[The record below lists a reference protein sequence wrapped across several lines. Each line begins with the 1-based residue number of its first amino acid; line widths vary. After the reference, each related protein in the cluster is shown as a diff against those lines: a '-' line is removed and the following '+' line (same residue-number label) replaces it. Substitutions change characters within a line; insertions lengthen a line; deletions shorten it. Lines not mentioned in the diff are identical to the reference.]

1 MPNFRDYRRKCYVIV
16 TLISFFIY
24 FKLNSKSDNDKKKQL
39 LSSEFIMNHVHD
51 HAAMMA
57 NTTASMNHDHHM
69 MMNHSTDTGA
79 MQAGHGLH
87 MKDMMMMAMTFHG
100 GYKEQILF
108 NQWNTQT
115 TGAFAASW
123 FAIFFVAVLY
133 EALKTFRDA
142 LARRDVCETCTQTG
156 NRQQTLIRPDDQ
168 QDERFNANDV
178 VSPIRIENRQIN
190 RARLL
195 SVSHAIQTVLH
206 IIQMAL
212 SYLLMLIAMT
222 FNIYLFLAI
231 ILGAGLGHFL
241 FGWRR
246 SSVIDYN
253 DHCH

>member
-87 MKDMMMMAMTFHG
+87 MNDMMMMAMTFHG

-156 NRQQTLIRPDDQ
+156 NRQQTL
-168 QDERFNANDV
+168 
-178 VSPIRIENRQIN
+178 
-190 RARLL
+190 ARLL